1 MQQWWQN
8 PHRMPTSAE
17 AFYARTFALLALL
30 VLGLL
35 VYQILL
41 PLFAPLAWALFI
53 AFLIHPVHRWLA
65 RRMRGRSDL
74 SAALLTI
81 ATLLLLAGPLTALGA
96 AFAAQAAHLLQ
107 FAQQIAADHKPS
119 QLSDLASYPVL
130 GPLLEWLQVTFD
142 VSLEQIQGWAI
153 QAARTALGFIASLG
167 REVFFGALGAVVGFI
182 LMMFILFFTIRDWQE
197 MIGTLHQLIPMPV
210 EPKKRLFDHLAAV
223 TRAIV
228 YGTGV
233 TSLIQGALVGI
244 GFALVGLPSPVV
256 FGALAAFLAVV
267 PLAGT
272 PLVWV
277 PAVVYLALQDR
288 WGAALF
294 LLIWGTVVATLD
306 NVLRPILVSGRAEV
320 GTLTVFIGVLGGV
333 LAFGSIGVIAGPLV
347 LALVVALIRFTLE
360 MREQ

>member
-1 MQQWWQN
+1 
-8 PHRMPTSAE
+8 
-17 AFYARTFALLALL
+17 
-30 VLGLL
+30 
-35 VYQILL
+35 
-41 PLFAPLAWALFI
+41 
-53 AFLIHPVHRWLA
+53 
-65 RRMRGRSDL
+65 
-74 SAALLTI
+74 
-81 ATLLLLAGPLTALGA
+81 
-96 AFAAQAAHLLQ
+96 
-107 FAQQIAADHKPS
+107 
-119 QLSDLASYPVL
+119 
-130 GPLLEWLQVTFD
+130 
-142 VSLEQIQGWAI
+142 
-153 QAARTALGFIASLG
+153 
-167 REVFFGALGAVVGFI
+167 
-182 LMMFILFFTIRDWQE
+182 
-197 MIGTLHQLIPMPV
+197 
-210 EPKKRLFDHLAAV
+210 
-223 TRAIV
+223 
-228 YGTGV
+228 
-233 TSLIQGALVGI
+233 
-244 GFALVGLPSPVV
+244 VGLPSPVV